1 MPLILA
7 PLALLALPLLE
18 IGVFI
23 WVGSHI
29 GVGWTLALVVL
40 SVVVGA
46 TLLKRQTLSTLA
58 AARATARAG
67 RVPDREIAHGA
78 MIALAGIL
86 LVLPGFVTDVAGL
99 LLFLPPVRDL
109 VWNALRRRIRVVD
122 VRGRPGPARPY
133 DAAPDVLD
141 LTGTEFKRR
150 EDASPWVRIDDA
162 SQRRPGGR
170 DDTPTVP

>member
-1 MPLILA
+1 MPLILV

-46 TLLKRQTLSTLA
+46 MLLRRQTLSTLT
-58 AARATARAG
+58 AARAAARAG

-86 LVLPGFVTDVAGL
+86 LVLPGFVTDVVGL
-99 LLFLPPVRDL
+99 LLFVPAVRDL
-109 VWNALRRRIRVVD
+109 LWNALRRRIRVVN
-122 VRGRPGPARPY
+122 VGARPAP
-133 DAAPDVLD
+133 AADIVELD
-141 LTGTEFKRR
+141 GAEFRR
-150 EDASPWVRIDDA
+150 RDDASPWIRIDDD
-162 SQRRPGGR
+162 RRGPGSG
-170 DDTPTVP
+170 PTLH

>member
-1 MPLILA
+1 MPLILV

-23 WVGSHI
+23 WVGNHI
-29 GVGWTLALVVL
+29 GVGWTLALVLL

-86 LVLPGFVTDVAGL
+86 LVLPGFVTDIAGL

-109 VWNALRRRIRVVD
+109 VWNAVRRRIRVVE
-122 VRGRPGPARPY
+122 VGGRNGPVRPY
-133 DAAPDVLD
+133 EPAPDVLD
-141 LTGTEFKRR
+141 LSGAEFTRR
-150 EDASPWVRIDDA
+150 DDGSPWVRIDDA
-162 SQRRPGGR
+162 SRRKPGGR
-170 DDTPTVP
+170 DDTPTVH